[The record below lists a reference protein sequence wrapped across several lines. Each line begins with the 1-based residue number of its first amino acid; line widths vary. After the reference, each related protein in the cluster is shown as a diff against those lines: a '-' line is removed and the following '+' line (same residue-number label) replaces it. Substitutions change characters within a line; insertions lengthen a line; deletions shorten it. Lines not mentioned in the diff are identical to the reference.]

1 MESIKV
7 FIKKTA
13 EWTKKFFKIDERNSS
28 VRTEIVGGITT
39 FLTMAYILFANPAL
53 MGGVVSDGAGGD
65 IQLVAGLDLRSVFLA
80 TALAA
85 GLATIAMGLFAKLPV
100 ALAPGMGL
108 NAFFSFTVVLG
119 MRYSWQQ
126 ALAAVLVSGILYLV
140 ITLVGL
146 RSKVVNAIPQSL
158 KYAIGAGIGFFIA
171 YIGLVNVGIIVNTG
185 GTNTSLGDLTS
196 PVALLALFGILV
208 TIILLALKVRASVFF
223 GLVITAVVGL
233 VAGEVFNV
241 ASMPALPVFGG
252 TLPSLAPTFG
262 QAIVAIP
269 SLLLHPVGWFA
280 IFAFLFV
287 DFFDTSGTL
296 LAVTQE
302 MEHAT
307 EEDIQKANIVDS
319 TATVVGSILGTS
331 TTTSYIESLSG
342 VGAGARTGLASVV
355 TGVLFLLSIFLAPFL
370 SVVTSG
376 VTAAAMVIVGT
387 MMAGSIGK
395 IEWEK
400 WPIAISSFMT
410 IIVMVLSYSI
420 SNGIGFGFLTY
431 VVVML
436 FSKKGKEVS
445 PLLYGVT
452 AFFIVYL
459 VLLNIL

>member
-1 MESIKV
+1 MESI
-7 FIKKTA
+7 
-13 EWTKKFFKIDERNSS
+13 KKFFKIEERGSS
-28 VRTEIVGGITT
+28 IKIELIGGLTT
-39 FLTMAYILFANPAL
+39 FLTMAYILFVNPML
-53 MGGVVSDGAGGD
+53 MGASGIDVGA
-65 IQLVAGLDLRSVFLA
+65 VFLA
-80 TALAA
+80 TAIAA

-108 NAFFSFTVVLG
+108 NAFFSFTVVIG
-119 MRYSWQQ
+119 MGYSWQQ
-126 ALAAVLVSGILYLV
+126 ALAAVLVSGIIYLV
-140 ITLVGL
+140 ISLVGL
-146 RSKVVNAIPQSL
+146 RAKVVNAIPQSL
-158 KYAIGAGIGFFIA
+158 KLAIGSGIGFFIA

-185 GTNTSLGDLTS
+185 GTITALGDLKE
-196 PVALLALFGILV
+196 PVALLALFGIIL
-208 TIILLALKVRASVFF
+208 TIVLLALKVKAAVFF
-223 GLVITAVVGL
+223 GLVGTAIVGLFVGL
-233 VAGEVFNV
+233 VFGVAG
-241 ASMPALPVFGG
+241 MPALPTFGG
-252 TLPSLAPTFG
+252 SLPSLTPTFG
-262 QAIVAIP
+262 QAIIAIP
-269 SLLLHPVGWFA
+269 SLLVHPIGWFA

-296 LAVTQE
+296 LAVTGQ
-302 MEHAT
+302 MEGVT

-319 TATVVGSILGTS
+319 SATVVGSILGTS

-342 VGAGARTGLASVV
+342 IGAGARTGLASVV
-355 TGVLFLLSIFLAPFL
+355 TGVLFLLSIFLAPLL

-410 IIVMVLSYSI
+410 ILVMILSYSI

-431 VVVML
+431 VIVML

-452 AFFIVYL
+452 AFFVIYL